1 MNLLLQ
7 HLAEMQPIS
16 DSQWGFQRGK
26 STVTALSETT
36 HNWFNVN
43 EKGIEEGAVFFDFRK
58 TFDSVPHRVLLEKLD
73 DLQVNHLLIQ

>member
-1 MNLLLQ
+1 VGLP
-7 HLAEMQPIS
+7 EWKIY
-16 DSQWGFQRGK
+16 SQ
-26 STVTALSETT
+26 ALSETT